1 MAFLKNKIKP
11 FLTSKQSSILF
22 FLTLFLIIL
31 KDEVPF
37 GTFLLGLFAFLL
49 ILDSLNIFLRFF
61 MNEAEPS
68 SIKKIFPKK

>member
-37 GTFLLGLFAFLL
+37 GTFLLGLFAFLV
-49 ILDSLNIFLRFF
+49 ILDSLNIFLRLF
-61 MNEAEPS
+61 MNDAEPS

>member
-1 MAFLKNKIKP
+1 MVFLKNKIKP

-61 MNEAEPS
+61 MNEAESS

>member
-49 ILDSLNIFLRFF
+49 ILDSLNIILRLF
-61 MNEAEPS
+61 MNDAEPS